1 MYTLHTFVQ
10 GESLRVELQQEEK
23 DTINSISWSNNVCVR
38 TFSLKHAEFWGVSMA
53 CPGEPLRIKKTLLW
67 K

>member
-23 DTINSISWSNNVCVR
+23 DTINSIS
-38 TFSLKHAEFWGVSMA
+38 
-53 CPGEPLRIKKTLLW
+53 
-67 K
+67 